1 MAKLDAKE
9 LLIKYLSGE
18 CTEEEQALLA
28 QWHLNSTA
36 DRDGQMPD
44 FDLTEKERTEDLE
57 EVWGRLQLEEEKA
70 QQAHAPQEKAQP
82 EKPKRL
88 LLWPS
93 IAAAA
98 GVAIALTAGL
108 LFYNSKSAREDEN
121 LLVQAATQQIPAG
134 GNNAVLTLDDGR
146 QISLSEAKKGTL
158 ATESGISIAKTKDGQ
173 LVYHL
178 SNVNKPNIYNT
189 ISTPNG
195 GQYQVVLPDGTKV
208 WLNAASSLRFP
219 LTFDQMSERKVELKG
234 EAYFE
239 VAKQFKKG
247 KSERVP
253 FIVQTEKQQVE
264 VLGTHF
270 NINAYKEEPGLKT
283 TLMEGSVRV
292 TDHKNTVI
300 LKPGEQ
306 ATDRDGQ
313 LLSAKVDV
321 EEVMSW
327 KNGYFRFNN
336 TDLKTIMR
344 QASRWYNV
352 DVVYEG
358 NIPPLLITGEVSRQV
373 DATAFLEMLRYLNVK
388 FKIEKQTNTRSKIL
402 VSL

>member
-1 MAKLDAKE
+1 MAKVDAKE

-36 DRDGQMPD
+36 DRNDQMPD

-57 EVWGRLQLEEEKA
+57 EIWGRLQLEE
-70 QQAHAPQEKAQP
+70 EKAQP

-98 GVAIALTAGL
+98 GIAIALTAGL
-108 LFYNSKSAREDEN
+108 LFYNSKSAMEDEI
-121 LLVQAATQQIPAG
+121 LLAQTAAAQQIPAG

-146 QISLSEAKKGTL
+146 QISLSAAKKGTL

-219 LTFDQMSERKVELKG
+219 LTFDQLSERKVELKG

-283 TLMEGSVRV
+283 TLIEGSVKV
-292 TDHKNTVI
+292 TDHKNTVT

-306 ATDRDGQ
+306 AIDSNGQ

-373 DATAFLEMLRYLNVK
+373 DANAFLEMLRYLNVK
-388 FKIEKQTNTRSKIL
+388 FKIEKQTNARSKIL

>member
-1 MAKLDAKE
+1 MAKVDAKE

-36 DRDGQMPD
+36 DRNDQMPD

-57 EVWGRLQLEEEKA
+57 EIWGRLQLEE
-70 QQAHAPQEKAQP
+70 EKAQP

-98 GVAIALTAGL
+98 GIAIALTAGL
-108 LFYNSKSAREDEN
+108 LFYNSKSAMEDEI
-121 LLVQAATQQIPAG
+121 LLAQTAAAQQIPAG

-146 QISLSEAKKGTL
+146 QISLSAAKKGTL

-219 LTFDQMSERKVELKG
+219 LTFDQLSERKVELKG

-239 VAKQFKKG
+239 VAKQFKKVNQKG
-247 KSERVP
+247 FLSSCRLKS
-253 FIVQTEKQQVE
+253 
-264 VLGTHF
+264 
-270 NINAYKEEPGLKT
+270 
-283 TLMEGSVRV
+283 
-292 TDHKNTVI
+292 
-300 LKPGEQ
+300 
-306 ATDRDGQ
+306 
-313 LLSAKVDV
+313 
-321 EEVMSW
+321 
-327 KNGYFRFNN
+327 
-336 TDLKTIMR
+336 
-344 QASRWYNV
+344 SR
-352 DVVYEG
+352 
-358 NIPPLLITGEVSRQV
+358 
-373 DATAFLEMLRYLNVK
+373 
-388 FKIEKQTNTRSKIL
+388 
-402 VSL
+402 

>member
-1 MAKLDAKE
+1 MTKLDAKQ
-9 LLIKYLSGE
+9 LLIKHLSGE

-36 DRDGQMPD
+36 DRDAEIAG
-44 FDLTEKERTEDLE
+44 FDLSEQERQDDLDE
-57 EVWGRLQLEEEKA
+57 IWARLEPEEEKVQLVEEQI
-70 QQAHAPQEKAQP
+70 QQVEEKRAP
-82 EKPKRL
+82 RI
-88 LLWPS
+88 LWPV
-93 IAAAA
+93 IGVAA
-98 GVAIALTAGL
+98 GIAIALTAGL
-108 LFYNSKSAREDEN
+108 LFYNSKSDQDPN
-121 LLVQAATQQIPAG
+121 LLANAAGQEQIPAG
-134 GNNAVLTLDDGR
+134 GNNAVLTLDNGR
-146 QISLSEAKKGTL
+146 QISLSDAKKGTL
-158 ATESGISIAKTKDGQ
+158 ATESGISISKTKEGQ

-178 SNVNKPNIYNT
+178 ANINKPNTYNT

-219 LTFDQMSERKVELKG
+219 LTFNQLSQRKVELKG

-239 VAKQFKKG
+239 VAKQLNKG
-247 KSERVP
+247 ERVP
-253 FIVQTEKQQVE
+253 FVVQTDQQQVE

-270 NINAYKEEPGLKT
+270 NINAYKDEPSLKT
-283 TLMEGSVRV
+283 TLMEGSVKV
-292 TDHKNTVI
+292 TNQKNAVV

-306 ATDRDGQ
+306 ATGTNHQ
-313 LLSAKVDV
+313 LLLAKVDA
-321 EEVMSW
+321 EEVISW
-327 KNGYFRFNN
+327 KNGFFRFNN

-373 DATAFLEMLRYLNVK
+373 DASAFLEMLRYLNVK
-388 FKIEKQTNTRSKIL
+388 FKIEKQTNARSKIL

>member
-28 QWHLNSTA
+28 QWHLNITA
-36 DRDGQMPD
+36 DRNDQMPG

-57 EVWGRLQLEEEKA
+57 EIWGRLQLEEEKT
-70 QQAHAPQEKAQP
+70 QP
-82 EKPKRL
+82 EKSKRL

-98 GVAIALTAGL
+98 GIAIALTAGL
-108 LFYNSKSAREDEN
+108 LFYNSKSAMEDKS
-121 LLVQAATQQIPAG
+121 LLAQAAAAQQIPAG

-146 QISLSEAKKGTL
+146 QISLSAAKKGTL
-158 ATESGISIAKTKDGQ
+158 ATESGVSIAKTNDGQ

-219 LTFDQMSERKVELKG
+219 LTFDQLSERKVELKG

-270 NINAYKEEPGLKT
+270 NINAYEEEPGLKT
-283 TLMEGSVRV
+283 TLMEGSVKV
-292 TDHKNTVI
+292 TDRKNTVI

-306 ATDRDGQ
+306 AIDSNGQ
-313 LLSAKVDV
+313 LLFAKVDV

-358 NIPPLLITGEVSRQV
+358 DIPPLLITGEVSRQV
-373 DATAFLEMLRYLNVK
+373 DAHAFLEMLRYLNVK
-388 FKIEKQTNTRSKIL
+388 FKIEKQTNARSKIL

>member
-1 MAKLDAKE
+1 MAKVDAKE

-36 DRDGQMPD
+36 DRNDQMPD

-57 EVWGRLQLEEEKA
+57 EIWGRLQLGE
-70 QQAHAPQEKAQP
+70 EKAQP

-98 GVAIALTAGL
+98 GIAIALTAGL
-108 LFYNSKSAREDEN
+108 LFYNSKSAMEDEI
-121 LLVQAATQQIPAG
+121 LLAQTAAAQQIPAG

-146 QISLSEAKKGTL
+146 QISLSAAKKGTL

-219 LTFDQMSERKVELKG
+219 LTFDQLSERKVELKG

-283 TLMEGSVRV
+283 TLIEGSVKV
-292 TDHKNTVI
+292 TDHKNTVT

-306 ATDRDGQ
+306 AIDSNGQ

-373 DATAFLEMLRYLNVK
+373 DANAFLEMLRYLNVK
-388 FKIEKQTNTRSKIL
+388 FKIEKQTNARSKIL

>member
-28 QWHLNSTA
+28 QWHLNNSL
-36 DRDGQMPD
+36 DRDDQMMGAE
-44 FDLTEKERTEDLE
+44 LTEKERSDDLD
-57 EVWGRLQLEEEKA
+57 EVWGRLQLEEEK
-70 QQAHAPQEKAQP
+70 PR
-82 EKPKRL
+82 RL

-98 GVAIALTAGL
+98 SIAVALTAGV
-108 LFYNSKSAREDEN
+108 LFYNSISGREDKNPLAQTSTEE
-121 LLVQAATQQIPAG
+121 QIPAG

-146 QISLSEAKKGTL
+146 QISLSDAKKGTL
-158 ATESGISIAKTKDGQ
+158 ATESGITIDKTKDGQ

-178 SNVNKPNIYNT
+178 SSVNKPNTYNT

-219 LTFDQMSERKVELKG
+219 LTFDQLNERKVELKG

-239 VAKQFKKG
+239 VAKQLNKAKTG
-247 KSERVP
+247 NVP
-253 FIVQTEKQQVE
+253 FIVRTGKQQVE

-270 NINAYKEEPGLKT
+270 NINAYQDEPDLKT
-283 TLMEGSVRV
+283 TLMEGSVKV
-292 TDHKNTVI
+292 TDQRNALV

-306 ATDRDGQ
+306 ATGRHDQ
-313 LLSAKVDV
+313 LTLAKVDT
-321 EEVMSW
+321 EEVMGW

-352 DVVYEG
+352 EVVYEG

-373 DATAFLEMLRYLNVK
+373 DAAAFLEMLRYLNVK
-388 FKIEKQTNTRSKIL
+388 FKIEKQTNARSKIL

>member
-36 DRDGQMPD
+36 DREDQMVG
-44 FDLTEKERTEDLE
+44 FDLTEQERRNDLD
-57 EVWGRLQLEEEKA
+57 EVWSRLQLDEEKA
-70 QQAHAPQEKAQP
+70 LFKEERP
-82 EKPKRL
+82 RR

-98 GVAIALTAGL
+98 SIAIALTAGI
-108 LFYNSKSAREDEN
+108 LFYTSKSAKEDKG
-121 LLVQAATQQIPAG
+121 LLTQRQTQQQHLPAG
-134 GNNAVLTLDDGR
+134 GNNAVLTLDDGT
-146 QISLSEAKKGTL
+146 QISLSDAKKGTL
-158 ATESGISIAKTKDGQ
+158 VTESGISISKTKEGQ

-178 SNVNKPNIYNT
+178 SNINKPNTYNT

-219 LTFDQMSERKVELKG
+219 LTFDHLSERKVELKG

-239 VAKQFKKG
+239 VAKQLKNKKG
-247 KSERVP
+247 ERVP
-253 FIVQTEKQQVE
+253 FIVLTEKQEVE

-270 NINAYKEEPGLKT
+270 NINAYKDEPAVKT
-283 TLMEGSVRV
+283 TLMEGSVKV
-292 TDHKNTVI
+292 AGQKNTLV

-306 ATDRDGQ
+306 ATGGHDR
-313 LLSAKVDV
+313 LSLSKVDTEDV
-321 EEVMSW
+321 ISW
-327 KNGYFRFNN
+327 KTGYFRFND

-344 QASRWYNV
+344 QASRWYDV
-352 DVVYEG
+352 DVVYAGE
-358 NIPPLLITGEVSRQV
+358 IPPILFSGEVSRKV
-373 DATAFLEMLRYLNVK
+373 DAMAFLEMLRYLNIK
-388 FKIEKQTNTRSKIL
+388 FKIEKQTNTRNRIV

>member
-28 QWHLNSTA
+28 QWHLDSTA
-36 DRDGQMPD
+36 DRDDQIAGI
-44 FDLTEKERTEDLE
+44 DLTEKERSEDLD
-57 EVWGRLQLEEEKA
+57 EVWGRLQLEEEKT
-70 QQAHAPQEKAQP
+70 QSEPVQP
-82 EKPKRL
+82 EKTKRV

-98 GVAIALTAGL
+98 GIAMALTAGL
-108 LFYNSKSAREDEN
+108 LFYNSKSAREDQTS
-121 LLVQAATQQIPAG
+121 LAQAAAAQQIPAG

-178 SNVNKPNIYNT
+178 ASVNKPNIYNT

-219 LTFDQMSERKVELKG
+219 LTFDQLSERKVELKG

-247 KSERVP
+247 KPERVP

-283 TLMEGSVRV
+283 TLMEGSVKV
-292 TDHKNTVI
+292 TDQKNTVI

-306 ATDRDGQ
+306 AIDSNGQ

-321 EEVMSW
+321 EDVMSW

-373 DATAFLEMLRYLNVK
+373 DANAFLEMLRYLNVK
-388 FKIEKQTNTRSKIL
+388 FKIEKQTNARSKIL

>member
-1 MAKLDAKE
+1 MAKVDAKE

-18 CTEEEQALLA
+18 YTEEEQALLA

-36 DRDGQMPD
+36 DRNDQMPD

-57 EVWGRLQLEEEKA
+57 EIWGRLQLEE
-70 QQAHAPQEKAQP
+70 EKAQP

-98 GVAIALTAGL
+98 GIAIALTAGL
-108 LFYNSKSAREDEN
+108 LFYNSKSAMEDEI
-121 LLVQAATQQIPAG
+121 LLAQTAAAQQIPAG

-146 QISLSEAKKGTL
+146 QISLSAAKKGTL

-219 LTFDQMSERKVELKG
+219 LTFDQLSERKVELKG

-283 TLMEGSVRV
+283 TLIEGSVKV
-292 TDHKNTVI
+292 TDHKNTVT

-306 ATDRDGQ
+306 AIDSNGQ

-373 DATAFLEMLRYLNVK
+373 DANAFLEMLRYLNVK
-388 FKIEKQTNTRSKIL
+388 FKIEKQTNARSKIL

>member
-36 DRDGQMPD
+36 DRDAQMTGA
-44 FDLTEKERTEDLE
+44 DLTEKERSEDLD
-57 EVWGRLQLEEEKA
+57 EVWGRLQLED
-70 QQAHAPQEKAQP
+70 EKAQP
-82 EKPKRL
+82 EQAQPEKLKRH

-98 GVAIALTAGL
+98 GIAIALTAGL
-108 LFYNSKSAREDEN
+108 LFYSSKSTREDKN
-121 LLVQAATQQIPAG
+121 LSAQAAIEQQIPAG

-146 QISLSEAKKGTL
+146 QISLSDAKKGTL
-158 ATESGISIAKTKDGQ
+158 ATESGINIAKTKDGQ

-219 LTFDQMSERKVELKG
+219 LTFNQLSERKVELKG

-247 KSERVP
+247 KSQRVP

-283 TLMEGSVRV
+283 TLMEGSVKV
-292 TDHKNTVI
+292 TGHKKTVI

-306 ATDRDGQ
+306 AIDSNGQ

-388 FKIEKQTNTRSKIL
+388 FKIEKQTNARSKIL

>member
-28 QWHLNSTA
+28 QWHLDSTA
-36 DRDGQMPD
+36 EMEGQMTGLELTD
-44 FDLTEKERTEDLE
+44 QERSDDLDEI
-57 EVWGRLQLEEEKA
+57 WGRLQLAEEKS
-70 QQAHAPQEKAQP
+70 APEVR
-82 EKPKRL
+82 KPSRVV
-88 LLWPS
+88 LWPS

-98 GVAIALTAGL
+98 GIAVALTAGI
-108 LFYNSKSAREDEN
+108 LFYNAKSAKEN
-121 LLVQAATQQIPAG
+121 KSILAKSAIQLPLPAG
-134 GNNAVLTLDDGR
+134 GNNAVLTLNDGT
-146 QISLSEAKKGTL
+146 QISLSDAKKGTL
-158 ATESGISIAKTKDGQ
+158 VNESGISISKTKEGQ

-178 SNVNKPNIYNT
+178 SNVNKPNSYNT

-219 LTFDQMSERKVELKG
+219 LTFDHLTERKVELKG

-239 VAKQFKKG
+239 VAKQLNKEKG
-247 KSERVP
+247 ERVP
-253 FIVQTEKQQVE
+253 FIVLTDKQQVE

-270 NINAYKEEPGLKT
+270 DINAYSDEPTVKT
-283 TLMEGSVRV
+283 TLMEGSVKV
-292 TDHKNTVI
+292 AGQKSSLL

-306 ATDRDGQ
+306 ATVSNDKFS
-313 LLSAKVDV
+313 LSKVNT
-321 EEVMSW
+321 EEVIGW
-327 KNGYFRFNN
+327 KDGYFRFNK

-358 NIPPLLITGEVSRQV
+358 SIPPELFTGEVSRQV
-373 DATAFLEMLRYLNVK
+373 DANAFLEMLKFMNVK
-388 FKIEKQTNTRSKIL
+388 FKIEKQTNARSKIL

>member
-28 QWHLNSTA
+28 QWHLKSSA
-36 DRDGQMPD
+36 DRDDHITGI
-44 FDLTEKERTEDLE
+44 DLTEKERSEDLD

-70 QQAHAPQEKAQP
+70 QPEQARPG
-82 EKPKRL
+82 KPKRI

-98 GVAIALTAGL
+98 GIALALTAGL
-108 LFYNSKSAREDEN
+108 LFYNSRSDREDDN
-121 LLVQAATQQIPAG
+121 SLAQAAAAKQIHAG

-146 QISLSEAKKGTL
+146 QISLSDAKKGTL
-158 ATESGISIAKTKDGQ
+158 VNESGISIAKTKDGL

-178 SNVNKPNIYNT
+178 ANVNKPNIYNT

-219 LTFDQMSERKVELKG
+219 LTFDQLSERKVELKG

-270 NINAYKEEPGLKT
+270 NINAYKEEPALKT
-283 TLMEGSVRV
+283 TLIEGSVKV
-292 TDHKNTVI
+292 TDQKNTVI

-306 ATDRDGQ
+306 ATDRNGQ
-313 LLSAKVDV
+313 LFSAKVDM

-336 TDLKTIMR
+336 TDLKVIMR

-358 NIPPLLITGEVSRQV
+358 KIPPLLISGEVSRQV
-373 DATAFLEMLRYLNVK
+373 DANAFLEMLRYLNVR
-388 FKIEKQTNTRSKIL
+388 FKIEKQTNARSKIL

>member
-1 MAKLDAKE
+1 MTKLDAKE

-36 DRDGQMPD
+36 DRNDQMPD

-57 EVWGRLQLEEEKA
+57 EIWGRLQLEE
-70 QQAHAPQEKAQP
+70 EKAQP

-98 GVAIALTAGL
+98 GIAIALTAGL
-108 LFYNSKSAREDEN
+108 LFYNSKSAMEDEI
-121 LLVQAATQQIPAG
+121 LLAQAAAAQQIPAG
-134 GNNAVLTLDDGR
+134 GNSAVLTLDDGR
-146 QISLSEAKKGTL
+146 QISLSAAKKGTL

-219 LTFDQMSERKVELKG
+219 LTFDQLSERKVELKG

-283 TLMEGSVRV
+283 TLIEGSVKV
-292 TDHKNTVI
+292 TDHKNTVT

-306 ATDRDGQ
+306 AIDSNGQ

-373 DATAFLEMLRYLNVK
+373 DANAFLEMLRYLNVK
-388 FKIEKQTNTRSKIL
+388 FKIEKQTNARSKIL